1 MNCKCNKLYI
11 GLIIGLILPLITA
24 GLIYMSLF
32 KGKLEFFEFLQK
44 LAAVN
49 GMGKL
54 LSISVLSNMIVF
66 FIAINREKLL
76 AARGILT
83 ATLIYGL
90 IVLGFKFL
98 G

>member
-11 GLIIGLILPLITA
+11 GLIIGLILPLLTA
-24 GLIYMSLF
+24 VLFYLSLF
-32 KGKLEFFEFLQK
+32 KGKLDFLEFLQK
-44 LAAVN
+44 ILQVH

-54 LSISVLSNMIVF
+54 LSVSALSNMIVF

-76 AARGILT
+76 AARGIVT

-90 IVLGFKFL
+90 IVLGFKLFS
-98 G
+98 

>member
-1 MNCKCNKLYI
+1 MSCKCNKLYI
-11 GLIIGLILPLITA
+11 GLITGLILPVITA
-24 GLIYMSLF
+24 TLIYISQF
-32 KGKLEFFEFLQK
+32 QSKLGFIEFLQK
-44 LAAVN
+44 LMEVN

-66 FIAINREKLL
+66 FIAINKDKLL

>member
-1 MNCKCNKLYI
+1 MSCKCNKLYI
-11 GLIIGLILPLITA
+11 GLIVGLILPLITA
-24 GLIYMSLF
+24 VAIYLSLF
-32 KGKLEFFEFLQK
+32 KGKLDFMEFIQK
-44 LAAVN
+44 LIAVN

-76 AARGILT
+76 AARGIVT

-90 IVLGFKFL
+90 IVLGFKLFS
-98 G
+98 

>member
-1 MNCKCNKLYI
+1 MNCKCNKLII
-11 GLIIGLILPLITA
+11 GFIIGLILPIITA
-24 GLIYMSLF
+24 GLIYLSLF
-32 KGKLEFFEFLQK
+32 KGKIEFFEFLSRLIQ
-44 LAAVN
+44 VN

-66 FIAINREKLL
+66 FIAINTERLL

-83 ATLIYGL
+83 STIIYG
-90 IVLGFKFL
+90 IVVFAFKFF

>member
-1 MNCKCNKLYI
+1 MNCKCNKLII
-11 GLIIGLILPLITA
+11 GIIIGLILPVITA
-24 GLIYMSLF
+24 GAIYLSLYN
-32 KGKLEFFEFLQK
+32 GKIGFIEFLSRLMQ
-44 LAAVN
+44 VN

-66 FIAINREKLL
+66 FIAVNTERLL

-83 ATLIYGL
+83 STIIYG
-90 IVLGFKFL
+90 VVVFAFKFL

>member
-1 MNCKCNKLYI
+1 MNCNCNKLYV
-11 GLIIGLILPLITA
+11 GLIAGLILPAVTA
-24 GLIYMSLF
+24 ILIYLSLF
-32 KGKLEFFEFLQK
+32 KAKLDFIEFLQK
-44 LAAVN
+44 LAQVN

-98 G
+98 W

>member
-24 GLIYMSLF
+24 GLIYLSQF
-32 KGKLEFFEFLQK
+32 KGKLEFIEFIQK
-44 LAAVN
+44 LMEVN

-54 LSISVLSNMIVF
+54 LSISVLSNMIIF
-66 FIAINREKLL
+66 FIAINKEKLL

-98 G
+98 W

>member
-1 MNCKCNKLYI
+1 VNCKCNKLYI
-11 GLIIGLILPLITA
+11 GLITGLILPIITA
-24 GLIYMSLF
+24 GMIYLSVF
-32 KGKLEFFEFLQK
+32 KGDLDFLEFLQK
-44 LAAVN
+44 LAQVN

-66 FIAINREKLL
+66 FIAINKERLL

-98 G
+98 W

>member
-11 GLIIGLILPLITA
+11 GLIIGLILPIITA
-24 GLIYMSLF
+24 GIFYLSLF
-32 KGKLEFFEFLQK
+32 KDKLDIYEFLQK
-44 LAAVN
+44 LIEVN

-66 FIAINREKLL
+66 FIAINKERLL

-98 G
+98 W

>member
-11 GLIIGLILPLITA
+11 GLITGLILPLLTA
-24 GLIYMSLF
+24 SAFYFSRFSDTLSF
-32 KGKLEFFEFLQK
+32 SEFLRK

-54 LSISVLSNMIVF
+54 LSISVLSNMIIF

>member
-1 MNCKCNKLYI
+1 MNCKCNKLII
-11 GLIIGLILPLITA
+11 GLIVGLILPLLTA
-24 GLIYMSLF
+24 GLIYLSLF
-32 KGKLEFFEFLQK
+32 KGKLEFWEFLRK
-44 LAAVN
+44 LAEIN

-66 FIAINREKLL
+66 FIAVNKDRLL

-83 ATLIYGL
+83 ATVIYAMV
-90 IVLGFKFL
+90 VLGFKFL